1 MFNFFSC
8 QQRVNIFTQ
17 FNSKLSLSTLFILL
31 FHLAHSQD
39 TLVTL
44 KNKKEVV
51 SIINY
56 TSKKLVYSTY
66 PVSGIRVILESDEI
80 EYIQYKNGK
89 IFRYNPKP
97 IIEQPITKT
106 ENKVITTIIQPASN
120 QNSDSIITNSKF
132 DILVFKNGDEIAS
145 KIMMISENEVVYKKY
160 DFLDGPSFSVN
171 KATIFMIKY
180 SNGQKDIF
188 SKEVNTQKTYSNSN
202 FAESTIQGENDAI
215 ANYRTGGA
223 FAAGFS
229 SFILTPLFA
238 LIPTAIITSVEPNDS
253 NLKYPNIELYNT
265 DPNYKAAYKKQA
277 FKMKKKATWTGYG
290 LGAFINIF
298 AGLIIFFNN

>member
-8 QQRVNIFTQ
+8 QHRVNNFTQ
-17 FNSKLSLSTLFILL
+17 FISKLSLSTLFILL
-31 FHLAHSQD
+31 IHLAHSQD
-39 TLVTL
+39 T
-44 KNKKEVV
+44 
-51 SIINY
+51 
-56 TSKKLVYSTY
+56 
-66 PVSGIRVILESDEI
+66 
-80 EYIQYKNGK
+80 
-89 IFRYNPKP
+89 
-97 IIEQPITKT
+97 
-106 ENKVITTIIQPASN
+106 
-120 QNSDSIITNSKF
+120 IITNSKF

-145 KIMMISENEVVYKKY
+145 KIMLISENEVVYKKF

-188 SKEVNTQKTYSNSN
+188 SNEVNTQKTYSNSN

-223 FAAGFS
+223 FATGFS

-253 NLKYPNIELYNT
+253 KLKYPNMELYNT

-277 FKMKKKATWTGYG
+277 FKMKKKAVWIGYSM
-290 LGAFINIF
+290 GAFINIF
-298 AGLIIFFNN
+298 AGLAIFFNN